1 MFLIA
6 PLLPEPKIDWHL
18 HVEIVEQA
26 CRDAN
31 MTKDRAAR
39 IYGVSSAA
47 VRPAD
52 SRHRPLQRAAP
63 DPDGV
68 RSGRQKVRAL
78 VLSRTRG
85 DVGRGDVARIYRI
98 GLLCTEVTSRYQV
111 TMLKAQL
118 RARGNEDDG
127 WRRWRFIS
135 WPIRFRR
142 LKWCW
147 CSSRCCS
154 RGRWWRRGRMSRA

>member
-39 IYGVSSAA
+39 IYGVSPQQFDQQIRGIGHFSVPRLILMAF
-47 VRPAD
+47 
-52 SRHRPLQRAAP
+52 
-63 DPDGV
+63 DPDGKKFV
-68 RSGRQKVRAL
+68 RSYCLGLAAML
-78 VLSRTRG
+78 G
-85 DVGRGDVARIYRI
+85 EGDVARIYRI

-111 TMLKAQL
+111 TMLKSQL
-118 RARGNEDDG
+118 RARGNEDEV
-127 WRRWRFIS
+127 
-135 WPIRFRR
+135 
-142 LKWCW
+142 
-147 CSSRCCS
+147 
-154 RGRWWRRGRMSRA
+154 A